1 MTVNVEK
8 ALSVCKDPVTN
19 QYQDVLDLLRQALTI
34 VFQLEQQHLLLIPI
48 PLAHQT
54 LLRLLPRPQLL
65 LPILVM

>member
-34 VFQLEQQHLLLIPI
+34 VFQLTPTPLDRLIRPP
-48 PLAHQT
+48 PLR
-54 LLRLLPRPQLL
+54 LRLLHPPQLL
-65 LPILVM
+65 LARL